1 MAARPGG
8 DGTGSSEGWERPSSH
23 APEPPAW
30 VRAED
35 AAYSSVRRIS
45 VHPAGAGRAPA
56 PALGSR
62 PMGRDRSGPIRP
74 GVATVG
80 RTPWTARGLPDKLPT
95 APTLLAGGLVVL
107 LAFIIGHATGGG
119 GGQAAAAA
127 KPAVVVTTTTT
138 TLAPRPATHTVVV
151 GDTLSSIAS
160 LYGLTANDLA
170 TYNGITNLNHVF
182 TGEVLKIPPATTA
195 TTAPAT
201 VTTLKR

>member
-8 DGTGSSEGWERPSSH
+8 NGGGPSDGWERPSFH

-30 VRAED
+30 IRTED
-35 AAYSSVRRIS
+35 TGSGSVRRIS
-45 VHPAGAGRAPA
+45 VHPAGAGRHPTAGLGVRPA
-56 PALGSR
+56 
-62 PMGRDRSGPIRP
+62 GRDRSGPIRP

-80 RTPWTARGLPDKLPT
+80 RTPWMSRGLPDQLPT
-95 APTLLAGGLVVL
+95 APTLLAAGLVVL
-107 LAFIIGHATGGG
+107 LAFVVGHATGGG

-127 KPAVVVTTTTT
+127 KPAAVATTTTT
-138 TLAPRPATHTVVV
+138 TLPPRPATHTVVA

-160 LYGLTANDLA
+160 LYGLAASDLA

-182 TGEVLKIPPATTA
+182 TGEVLKIPPAGAA

-201 VTTLKR
+201 VTTLKP